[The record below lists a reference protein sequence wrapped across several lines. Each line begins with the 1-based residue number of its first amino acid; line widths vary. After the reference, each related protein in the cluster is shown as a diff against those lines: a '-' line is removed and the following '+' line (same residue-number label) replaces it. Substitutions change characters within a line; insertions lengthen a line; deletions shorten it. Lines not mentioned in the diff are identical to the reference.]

1 MSLTSKGGADKEM
14 YMRKYET
21 KNKEDKKEE
30 EMVNN

>member
-1 MSLTSKGGADKEM
+1 MLLTSTGGTDKEM
-14 YMRKYET
+14 YMKEQET